1 MKPFGFLTM
10 ADDDVFRALA
20 DPTRR
25 MILDELAKRSEQT
38 LYELT
43 VRLLMNRGVGMTR
56 QAIGK
61 HLRILRDAGLVRV
74 ERRGRYKVL
83 RLDDAPLRRLHE
95 RWIPRW
101 VSA

>member
-1 MKPFGFLTM
+1 MGFPDM
-10 ADDDVFRALA
+10 SDDEMFRAIA

-25 MILDELAKRSEQT
+25 LILDELSARSEQT
-38 LYELT
+38 LYDLT
-43 VRLLMNRGVGMTR
+43 ARLLTNRGVGMSR

-61 HLRILRDAGLVRV
+61 HLRVLRDAGLVQI
-74 ERRGRYKVL
+74 ERRGKFKVL